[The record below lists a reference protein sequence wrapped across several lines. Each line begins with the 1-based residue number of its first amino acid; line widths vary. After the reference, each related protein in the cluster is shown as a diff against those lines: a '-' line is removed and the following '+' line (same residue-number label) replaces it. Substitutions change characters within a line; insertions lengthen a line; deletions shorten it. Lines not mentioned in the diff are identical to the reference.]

1 VEAAVAMKVVV
12 TGAGSGGHITP
23 VLVVA
28 RELKLIQPSIEIIYI
43 GHKGDSLAD
52 IPARDKN
59 IDHVYNVRAGKLRRY
74 HGEGLRQLL
83 DLPTV
88 IKNIRD
94 MLFVVIGIWQSY
106 WLLRK
111 LRPNAVFVK
120 GGFVGIP
127 VGLAAAALHIPYLTH
142 DSDALPGL
150 ANRVIAPW
158 ARLHAVGLPKEV
170 YDYPPEKTITVGVPH
185 APEFHPLNSKEV
197 YQLREK
203 LGLGHYKKMVFITG
217 GGLGAQRINKAVLAC
232 APDLLKRYSDLVI
245 VHVTGRKDESSI
257 AQAYKMVLPTKEQ
270 RRVVTKGFIT
280 DLYSYSGAADVIITR
295 AGATAMAEFASQAKP
310 CVVIPNP
317 LLAGGHQLH
326 NAQVLDETKT
336 VRMVSETDLAA
347 DPMTLM
353 APVVDLLD
361 HPDRAHELGKKLS
374 KLSRPDA
381 AHQLAML
388 LLEIAGGARS
398 ISLS

>member
-1 VEAAVAMKVVV
+1 M

-28 RELKLIQPSIEIIYI
+28 RELKLIQPGIEVIYI
-43 GHKGDSLAD
+43 GHEGDTLAD
-52 IPARDKN
+52 IPAQDKN

-83 DLPTV
+83 DIPTV

-94 MLFVVIGIWQSY
+94 MFFVGIGIWQSY

-111 LRPNAVFVK
+111 LRPDAIFIK

-127 VGLAAAALHIPYLTH
+127 VGLAAAALRIPYLTH

-150 ANRVIAPW
+150 ANRIIAPW
-158 ARLHAVGLPKEV
+158 AKMHAVGLPKEV
-170 YDYPPEKTITVGVPH
+170 YSYPPDKTVTVGVPH
-185 APEFHPLNSKEV
+185 APEYHPVNKKEIV
-197 YQLREK
+197 QLREK
-203 LGLGHYKKMVFITG
+203 IGLGHYDKILLITG
-217 GGLGAQRINKAVLAC
+217 GGLGAQRINRAVLAC
-232 APDLLKRYSDLVI
+232 VPDLLERYPDLAV
-245 VHVTGRKDESSI
+245 VHIAGRKDEPSI
-257 AQAYKMVLPTKEQ
+257 LQAYKTILPTKEQ
-270 RRVVTKGFIT
+270 RRIVAKGFVS
-280 DLYSYSGAADVIITR
+280 DLYDYSGAADVIITR
-295 AGATAMAEFASQAKP
+295 AGATAMAEFASQAKA

-326 NAQVLDETKT
+326 NAKVLDKTKA

-347 DPMTLM
+347 DPLTLM

-361 HPDRAHELGKKLS
+361 HPKRARELGEKLS
-374 KLSRPDA
+374 KLARPDA
-381 AHQLAML
+381 AHRLAVL
-388 LLEIAGGARS
+388 LLEIAGTQTVS
-398 ISLS
+398 S